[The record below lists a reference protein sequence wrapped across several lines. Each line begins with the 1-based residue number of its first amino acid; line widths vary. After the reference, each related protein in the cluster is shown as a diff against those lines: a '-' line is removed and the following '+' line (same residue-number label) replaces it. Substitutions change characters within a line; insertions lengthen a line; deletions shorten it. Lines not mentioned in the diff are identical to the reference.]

1 MIEYILEKPVTT
13 DHPKN
18 PNFFSEKERI
28 SFLFF
33 KKKKKNTTSG

>member
-1 MIEYILEKPVTT
+1 MIEFTLEKPVTT

-28 SFLFF
+28 SFFIY
-33 KKKKKNTTSG
+33 KKNKKNTTSG